1 MELNL
6 RARVRA
12 GQPEAFSELF
22 DDCARLVYLH
32 ALRTTGSWSVAE
44 EIVSLTFLEAWR
56 LRGTVRLDDDG
67 PLRPWVLGIAVN
79 VTRNVARAA
88 RRHQAAVSRLPRG
101 PDVPDFADDVA
112 GRLDDEARLVAAR
125 EALAQLR
132 RGEREVVALC
142 VWDGLGYAEAAQA
155 LGVPVGTVRSRLS
168 RARRKLRAAAGEPAA
183 KGTKAGAEGTET
195 GTVKVTETAG
205 GTCPEP
211 SGNSAPVCEQVLGSC
226 ETAARPMRGGTR

>member
-1 MELNL
+1 VELNL

-22 DDCARLVYLH
+22 DECARLVYRH
-32 ALRTTGSWSVAE
+32 GLRATGDWSVAE

-56 LRGTVRLDDDG
+56 LRGTVRPDDDA

-79 VTRNVARAA
+79 VTRNVARAG
-88 RRHQAAVSRLPRG
+88 RRHQAAMSRLP
-101 PDVPDFADDVA
+101 PPADVPDFADELA
-112 GRLDDEARLVAAR
+112 GRLDDEAQLAAVQD
-125 EALAQLR
+125 ALARLR

-168 RARRKLRAAAGEPAA
+168 RARRKLRAAAAEKAA
-183 KGTKAGAEGTET
+183 AMGMAAAETDPAGAR
-195 GTVKVTETAG
+195 
-205 GTCPEP
+205 CPEP
-211 SGNSAPVCEQVLGSC
+211 SGNSGMACEQVLGSC
-226 ETAARPMRGGTR
+226 ETAARPMRGRTR

>member
-1 MELNL
+1 VELNL

-22 DDCARLVYLH
+22 DECARLVYGH
-32 ALRTTGSWSVAE
+32 ALRMTGNWSVAE

-56 LRGTVRLDDDG
+56 LRGTVRPDDDG

-88 RRHQAAVSRLPRG
+88 RRHQAAMSRLPRA

-112 GRLDDEARLVAAR
+112 GRLDDEARLTVAR

-168 RARRKLRAAAGEPAA
+168 RARRKLRAATAA
-183 KGTKAGAEGTET
+183 KAAAKGTET
-195 GTVKVTETAG
+195 GTDEATETAG
-205 GTCPEP
+205 ARYPEP
-211 SGNSAPVCEQVLGSC
+211 NGNSALVCEQVLGSC
-226 ETAARPMRGGTR
+226 ETAARPTRGRTR